1 MHLGKAMA
9 KTEEA
14 GGARVPPASA
24 LAHFLELF

>member
-14 GGARVPPASA
+14 GGARLPLARA
-24 LAHFLELF
+24 LAQLLELF